1 MVEEVASEL
10 ALQDGREEKG
20 ERASQQWRQHVKDT
34 EMEMRSNLC
43 ECKRGSFCMQCGIH
57 QGKKMG
63 IMLEKELGIWYGL
76 CKKGN
81 K

>member
-1 MVEEVASEL
+1 MKYNSVGKMVEEVASEL

-43 ECKRGSFCMQCGIH
+43 ECKRGSFCMQCEERKSNLI
-57 QGKKMG
+57 
-63 IMLEKELGIWYGL
+63 
-76 CKKGN
+76 C
-81 K
+81 